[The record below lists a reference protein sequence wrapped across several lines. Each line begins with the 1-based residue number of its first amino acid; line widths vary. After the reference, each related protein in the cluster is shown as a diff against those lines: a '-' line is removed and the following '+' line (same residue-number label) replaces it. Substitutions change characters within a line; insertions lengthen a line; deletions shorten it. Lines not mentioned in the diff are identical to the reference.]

1 MRTQIILSVVVA
13 LPILAGCET
22 IRPDTQVVKVPVPV
36 KCQQTE
42 PPRPVMPTESLST
55 TDTQDTKTASALA
68 EIDIRE
74 GYEGQLRTAL
84 RACL

>member
-1 MRTQIILSVVVA
+1 MKTRFILYVFVA
-13 LPILAGCET
+13 LPIMAGCET

-42 PPRPVMPTESLST
+42 PQRPVMPTESLST

-74 GYEGQLRTAL
+74 GYEVQLRTAL

>member
-1 MRTQIILSVVVA
+1 MKIIIFTVA
-13 LPILAGCET
+13 LPIFAGCGT
-22 IRPDTQVVKVPVPV
+22 IRTETQTVKVPVPV
-36 KCQQTE
+36 KCQQVE
-42 PPRPVMPTESLST
+42 PVRPTMPTESLSVS
-55 TDTQDTKTASALA
+55 DSEDTKVASALA